1 MKKYVMGLVALFMLM
16 AVGNES
22 YANGWV
28 AVPVVSQQVVYQP
41 VVVPVV
47 QYYYVPVAPVVPIL
61 IYNPNQVWYRYKPCC
76 Y

>member
-1 MKKYVMGLVALFMLM
+1 MKKSLLGLVALFMLM

-22 YANGWV
+22 YANNYV
-28 AVPVVSQQVVYQP
+28 AVPVVTQQV

-47 QYYYVPVAPVVPIL
+47 QYYYVSVVPVTPIL
-61 IYNPNQVWYRYKPCC
+61 IYNPNQAWYRYKPCC